1 MALVPPAPPQR
12 RPAVRYFLLGLGWLL
27 IALTPVVG
35 PIPGPGGVIVLADGL
50 TLVLRNSRWAKRAFT
65 RARRRW
71 PRLGA
76 LADRGLRRKSARRRR
91 ERARQGEVR

>member
-1 MALVPPAPPQR
+1 MDQRPPPR
-12 RPAVRYFLLGLGWLL
+12 TSHPAIRYCLLGLGWLL

-35 PIPGPGGVIVLADGL
+35 PLPGPGGIIVLAAGL
-50 TLVLRNSRWAKRAFT
+50 TLLLRNSRWARRSFARAK
-65 RARRRW
+65 RRW

-91 ERARQGEVR
+91 ERAKEGEAR

>member
-1 MALVPPAPPQR
+1 MALDPPAPPR
-12 RPAVRYFLLGLGWLL
+12 RHPAVRYGLLGLGWLL

-35 PIPGPGGVIVLADGL
+35 PIPGPGGVIVLAAGL

-76 LADRGLRRKSARRRR
+76 LADRGLRRPSARRRR
-91 ERARQGEVR
+91 ERARRGEVR